1 MKGWTHFLIKI
12 IVIKS
17 CFSKIKIKVASRC
30 SVNIMIDYSF
40 FIIGFSLMVEVS
52 INWTEFF
59 CKLSCQN
66 SLPIQQKSVPCRLFL
81 MTGIIK
87 MLSVYRSLFIY
98 LFILLFLLQAVKYP
112 KNSYIFVQDVLGKKI
127 NNPLVQQ
134 YKQRCV
140 YLWIEVFD

>member
-1 MKGWTHFLIKI
+1 
-12 IVIKS
+12 
-17 CFSKIKIKVASRC
+17 
-30 SVNIMIDYSF
+30 MIDYSF
-40 FIIGFSLMVEVS
+40 FMIGFSLMVEVS

-66 SLPIQQKSVPCRLFL
+66 SLPIQQKSVPCGLFL
-81 MTGIIK
+81 MIGIIK
-87 MLSVYRSLFIY
+87 MLSVYWSLFIY

-140 YLWIEVFD
+140 YLWIEVPVFD